1 MTKTF
6 WIIID
11 ETKTKM
17 KTKDENDIKINS
29 FSLDDIDENI

>member
-6 WIIID
+6 WIIIN